1 MNNIQDKIRGTFL
14 GIAIGDALGCPVE
27 MWDYARIKAKFGRIQ
42 DYQDCSNHKY
52 FPDGGK
58 GMTTDDTALTKAV
71 VRALIDSG
79 EFSLDQIAYEH
90 IKEFA
95 ISVRGWGGST
105 RDSVANLAN
114 GINWKLS
121 GMTDKIG
128 RGTGNGISMKVSP
141 IGLYMALTN
150 PKCELPAWSQNIIDL
165 SNLAMMTH
173 RTSIAITSGLAQ
185 TFAIFKCFTSTP
197 KNFDKKSFVKML
209 LGAADLGRQYLP
221 ETISDDF
228 QIRFEMLNDYFTTEE
243 IIHSFGSGSCY
254 VYDSLPFSYAF
265 FLRNPMSIESLFDC
279 VSSGGD
285 CDSNGSQLGGLL
297 GALHGTS
304 IFPDHLIEGLQEKD
318 EIIKLADEFYEKF
331 GKYAIPS

>member
-1 MNNIQDKIRGTFL
+1 MNNIQDKIRATFL
-14 GIAIGDALGCPVE
+14 GCAIGDSLGKPLE
-27 MWDYARIKAKFGRIQ
+27 TLSAAHISENFGRI
-42 DYQDCSNHKY
+42 DKYITNSSHKW
-52 FPDGGK
+52 FSEDQVGT
-58 GMTTDDTALTKAV
+58 TTDDWQLTKSIA
-71 VRALIDSG
+71 RALIDSG

-105 RDSVANLAN
+105 RDSVTNLAN
-114 GINWKLS
+114 GIHWKLS

-150 PKCELPAWSQNIIDL
+150 PKCELPAWSQNVIDL

-173 RTSIAITSGLAQ
+173 RTSLAITSGLAQ

-221 ETISDDF
+221 ETISDDLGT
-228 QIRFEMLNDYFTTEE
+228 RFSLLNKEFSSEE
-243 IIHSFGSGSCY
+243 IIKEFDGSCY
-254 VYDSLPFSYAF
+254 VYDSLPFAYT
-265 FLRNPMSIESLFDC
+265 P
-279 VSSGGD
+279 
-285 CDSNGSQLGGLL
+285 
-297 GALHGTS
+297 
-304 IFPDHLIEGLQEKD
+304 
-318 EIIKLADEFYEKF
+318 
-331 GKYAIPS
+331 